1 MQYIVFTLFF
11 FTLQTSV
18 KYAAS
23 VVDQGFFQKQKQKK
37 QVQFYFKITNTDSK

>member
-23 VVDQGFFQKQKQKK
+23 VVDQGFFQKKK
-37 QVQFYFKITNTDSK
+37 TKKTSSVLF